1 MTTPQTWHI
10 SPGREPLD
18 RERLAALDP
27 DLVPGVR
34 VEVVDEVASTNAEV
48 ARRALEGAPEGLVV
62 VAEHQSAARGRL
74 DRRWEAPAGSSLLL
88 SVLLRPTA
96 PTRSWPWLPLLTG
109 YAVDKTLKAH
119 GYDAGV
125 KWPNDVL
132 IGGRKVAGILV
143 ERLET
148 PTGPAAVVGI
158 GLNVSLTEDELPVP
172 TATSLAL
179 ASGRAPERTGLLVD
193 LLSGLREAYD
203 AWQAGGDLGGMRLLE
218 SYSAACVTLG
228 VEVRVDLPGGEVLRG
243 TAVEIA
249 PGGRLVVEGPQGRTP
264 VGAGDVVHVRPTGG

>member
-1 MTTPQTWHI
+1 M
-10 SPGREPLD
+10 SRDRAPLD
-18 RERLAALDP
+18 RDLLAGVDP

-34 VEVVDEVASTNAEV
+34 VEIVDEVPSTNAAV
-48 ARRALEGAPEGLVV
+48 AERARAGAPEGLVV
-62 VAEHQSAARGRL
+62 VAEHQTAARGRL
-74 DRRWEAPAGSSLLL
+74 DRTWETPPGAALLF

-96 PTRSWPWLPLLTG
+96 PTRSWPWLPLLAG

-132 IGGRKVAGILV
+132 IADGKVAGILV
-143 ERLET
+143 ERIET
-148 PTGPAAVVGI
+148 PDGPAAVVGI
-158 GLNVSLTEDELPVP
+158 GLNVSLTADELPVP

-179 ASGRAPERTGLLVD
+179 VSGSAPDRTQLLVD

-203 AWQAGGDLGGMRLLE
+203 AWQAGGDLSGMRLLE

-228 VEVRVDLPGGEVLRG
+228 REVRVELPGGQALVGRASG
-243 TAVEIA
+243 ID
-249 PGGRLVVEGPQGRTP
+249 PGGRLVVEGPDGPTP
-264 VGAGDVVHVRPTGG
+264 VGAGDVVHVRPVA